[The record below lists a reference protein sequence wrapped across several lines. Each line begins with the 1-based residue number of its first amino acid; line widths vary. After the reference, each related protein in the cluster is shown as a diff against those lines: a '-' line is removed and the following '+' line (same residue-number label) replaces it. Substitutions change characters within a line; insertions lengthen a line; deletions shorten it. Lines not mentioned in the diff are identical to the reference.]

1 MITLDTREKLLHSA
15 KKLFARKGF
24 DRVTVDEIVRDAGV
38 AKGTFYLYFKR
49 KEDII
54 REVAIMAMPFQA
66 LSDVFKPVDRENFRS
81 LRDYLMFL
89 GRKFFEHYSDRK
101 LACIFFH
108 TVSIKSSIQSLNDLH
123 RELCSKL
130 IKEGT
135 RRVLEFVNI
144 EEKKAEVLFRTFLG
158 SLLHY
163 LYSEDCSP
171 IGHEEYLE
179 NLVQIL
185 TNSINNS
192 NNSK

>member
-1 MITLDTREKLLHSA
+1 MDTREKLLHSA
-15 KKLFARKGF
+15 KKLFASKGF
-24 DRVTVDEIVRDAGV
+24 DRVTVDEIVKDAGV

-66 LSDVFKPVDRENFRS
+66 LSDVFKSVDRESFRN
-81 LRDYLMFL
+81 LGDYLRFL
-89 GRKFFEHYSDRK
+89 GEKFFEHYSDRE

-108 TVSIKSSIQSLNDLH
+108 TVSIKSSITSLNDLH

-171 IGHEEYLE
+171 IDHKEYLE

-192 NNSK
+192 TSSK

>member
-1 MITLDTREKLLHSA
+1 MDTREKLLHSA

-66 LSDVFKPVDRENFRS
+66 LSDVFKPADRENFRS